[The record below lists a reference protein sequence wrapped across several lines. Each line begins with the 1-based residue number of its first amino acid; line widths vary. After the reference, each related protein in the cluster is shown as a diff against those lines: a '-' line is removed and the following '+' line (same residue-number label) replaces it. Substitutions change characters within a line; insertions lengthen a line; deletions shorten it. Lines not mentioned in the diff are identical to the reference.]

1 MKGGLSDQEQERHR
15 PRQRSAVGQEV
26 PLPSQAP
33 TDCCPFRKRSLAG
46 VCAYSRENPGPGG
59 RGSANG
65 GRRPSKLP
73 AKYGPPQSRRLLSL
87 LRTDSLPFV
96 SKIYWPENADDAIM
110 DAPEWLEHI
119 GFAKFAP
126 ALREDPGGCESAD
139 HPKIARTAEGRARS
153 KSPVWFRL
161 GRLRENP
168 TDAKG
173 WGRNS
178 GPPFQTALR
187 NMVRLSPAHSGKTP
201 GQRRR
206 RAENE
211 KF

>member
-73 AKYGPPQSRRLLSL
+73 AKYGPPQSRRLL
-87 LRTDSLPFV
+87 RRFRAKPDK
-96 SKIYWPENADDAIM
+96 KIVDGQAA
-110 DAPEWLEHI
+110 
-119 GFAKFAP
+119 
-126 ALREDPGGCESAD
+126 
-139 HPKIARTAEGRARS
+139 
-153 KSPVWFRL
+153 SPSSW
-161 GRLRENP
+161 
-168 TDAKG
+168 
-173 WGRNS
+173 
-178 GPPFQTALR
+178 
-187 NMVRLSPAHSGKTP
+187 KTP
-201 GQRRR
+201 FI
-206 RAENE
+206 ATCMVW
-211 KF
+211 